1 MNLTNIQDI
10 RALMAVY
17 NIAPRKKYG
26 QNFLIDE
33 GVLDDIVE
41 GAGVTSE
48 DTVLEIGPGVG
59 ALTAKLAEAA
69 GKVIAVEIDDGL
81 IPLLR
86 GTLAD
91 HDNIEVIHG
100 DILKTDIRSLL
111 GEAGSC
117 KVIAN
122 LPYYITTPVIL
133 RLLEYPDVINH
144 ITVMIQKE
152 VAERIQAGPGG
163 KEYGALSLAVQ
174 YRATARVIR
183 EVPPSCFY
191 PQPGV
196 DSVVIDLEMLPS
208 PAVSVRDEKM
218 LFDIIRDTFNMR
230 RKTLPNALKGK
241 RPEFTRERI
250 EEALSDI
257 GKPATVRGETFTL
270 EEFARLTDC
279 FS

>member
-250 EEALSDI
+250 EEALSDM
-257 GKPATVRGETFTL
+257 GKPATVRGETFNL
-270 EEFARLTDC
+270 EEFARLSDH